1 MSETGQ
7 YRRLPDLP
15 WWLPWAIIGL
25 LVALGGL
32 TSIVYGL
39 PFARETDLIALT
51 NVVAEQQAR
60 SQKNHD
66 DIASLAQTQA
76 VTADRLQNVASTVER
91 IQTNQDKL
99 TQTIMDLQTHIMG
112 LEADEKA
119 RDSEEESRP
128 HRR

>member
-1 MSETGQ
+1 M
-7 YRRLPDLP
+7 YRRIPDLP

-32 TSIVYGL
+32 TTIVYGL
-39 PFARETDLIALT
+39 PFARESDLLQLT
-51 NVVAEQQAR
+51 HVVADQQEQ

-66 DIASLAQTQA
+66 DVAALAQTQA
-76 VTADRLQNVASTVER
+76 VTANSLQNVANTVER

-99 TQTIMDLQTHIMG
+99 TQTIMDMQSHIMG

-119 RDSEEESRP
+119 RDSEEESR
-128 HRR
+128 RRR